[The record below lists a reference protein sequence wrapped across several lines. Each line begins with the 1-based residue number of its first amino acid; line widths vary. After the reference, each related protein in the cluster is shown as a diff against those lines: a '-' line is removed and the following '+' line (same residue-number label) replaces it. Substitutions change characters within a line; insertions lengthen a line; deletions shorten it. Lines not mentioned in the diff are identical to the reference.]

1 MFLEGDTLA
10 PKKMQKHS
18 LIRTIY
24 LYTFSL
30 VGLVLV
36 IIGGVRFIDMGLKA
50 FVFTKADEEQRS
62 FSKQPPFAPVPLE
75 KLEPASQP
83 GQTAT
88 LTLTE
93 NEKEQVRQWLTA
105 NKNWEEQQSQIDPV
119 TSQRHRDASFNL
131 AMILIGLPLFLY
143 HWGVIK
149 KEIKNSDAA

>member
-1 MFLEGDTLA
+1 MN
-10 PKKMQKHS
+10 KHS

-30 VGLVLV
+30 VGLVLI

-50 FVFTKADEEQRS
+50 FVFTKADEEQRLYN
-62 FSKQPPFAPVPLE
+62 KQPPFAPIPLE
-75 KLEPASQP
+75 KLDQAVQS

-93 NEKEQVRQWLTA
+93 NEREQVRQWLTA
-105 NKNWEEQQSQIDPV
+105 NKSWKEQQSQIDPV
-119 TSQRHRDASFNL
+119 TAQRHRDASFNL

-149 KEIKNSDAA
+149 KETKNSDAA